1 MMQRGPRFKIIAFF
15 GLLLVADWF
24 LYFRHAA
31 HFFSGDTVFWLNH
44 RVFRRQVC
52 L

>member
-1 MMQRGPRFKIIAFF
+1 MMQRGRRFKIIVFF

-31 HFFSGDTVFWLNH
+31 PFL
-44 RVFRRQVC
+44 FR
-52 L
+52 